1 MSIFKLR
8 DNESSKPQ
16 APQPSAR
23 PAAQSAPTHSPSS
36 REQTHVAVG
45 SKVVGEISGN
55 AELLIDGHVEG
66 KINLDSRL
74 IIGPKGQIEGEVK
87 ARSVQ
92 ISGRVQGNVE
102 GVERVEVLRSG
113 RLEGD
118 MVAPQNGVHIAEGAY
133 FTGKIDM
140 TRKNAK
146 DQKKATAPS
155 GGQSPHKNQAPG
167 GGGGGKHQHQG
178 SQQGKNPNKR

>member
-8 DNESSKPQ
+8 DPEASKPQ
-16 APQPSAR
+16 PAKSPPR
-23 PAAQSAPTHSPSS
+23 PAPRSAAPPESPSS
-36 REQTHVAVG
+36 RDQTHIASG
-45 SKVVGEISGN
+45 SKVVGQISGN
-55 AELLIDGHVEG
+55 AELVIDGQVEG
-66 KINLDSRL
+66 KVELQSRL
-74 IIGPKGQIEGEVK
+74 IIGSKGQVKGEVK

-102 GVERVEVLRSG
+102 GIERVEVLQSG

-140 TRKNAK
+140 TRQQQA
-146 DQKKATAPS
+146 QGHKKSSAPS
-155 GGQSPHKNQAPG
+155 GGQSRKDPAPG
-167 GGGGGKHQHQG
+167 GG
-178 SQQGKNPNKR
+178 QQNKNHKKR